1 MPDASQETGR
11 VFDVCG
17 VMPVRNCADGNKYV
31 RWGAV
36 GALAVLT
43 MMGAGCRSQ
52 GPSLVVATTTSVANS
67 GLLDHLTPVYE
78 EEAGIS
84 IRGLAVGSG
93 RALRML
99 SLGDADVVI
108 SHAPRQEAAA
118 LAEHA
123 DWTYRKILFNDFL
136 IVGSEKD
143 PAHVADATDA
153 VDAFR
158 RIAAVDAAFV
168 SRADQSGTEERE
180 QRLWDEA
187 GTSLPPDRVIS
198 TGQGMSATLRIAS
211 ELEAYTL
218 TDRGTYLQLR
228 GRLRLRELHSGDPRL
243 LNTYAVIAPRSRP
256 DARRF
261 ADWLARGGGR
271 DTLAGL
277 LRSGAVRGFELW
289 PDDKAGTHPS
299 HAPR

>member
-1 MPDASQETGR
+1 VPDASQETGR

-67 GLLDHLTPVYE
+67 GLLDHLTAVYE

-143 PAHVADATDA
+143 PARVADATDA

-228 GRLRLRELHSGDPRL
+228 GRLRLTELHSGDPRL
-243 LNTYAVIAPRSRP
+243 LNTYAVIAPRSTP
-256 DARRF
+256 AAQTF
-261 ADWLARGGGR
+261 ALWLAHGRGR
-271 DTLAGL
+271 QELADVLARQPEAGFTVWPA
-277 LRSGAVRGFELW
+277 GAPGARPEAL
-289 PDDKAGTHPS
+289 PH
-299 HAPR
+299 